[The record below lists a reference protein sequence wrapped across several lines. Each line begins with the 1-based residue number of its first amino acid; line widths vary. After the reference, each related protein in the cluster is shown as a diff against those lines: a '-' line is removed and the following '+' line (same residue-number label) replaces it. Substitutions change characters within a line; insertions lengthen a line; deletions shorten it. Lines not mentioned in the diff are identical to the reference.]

1 MEFRLLRYFL
11 AVVREGNISKAAE
24 ALFLTQPTLSRQLAD
39 LEYELGTSLFIRGK
53 KQITLTEAGL
63 MLKRRAEEILE
74 LQEKAESEIRQRD
87 DRLSGRISIGAAEAD
102 CAGLLPGLITGFREK
117 YPEVKFDIYSD
128 TASVVKEKIDRGLL
142 DIGLVIEPGTI
153 EKYHFLPLGIRESCG
168 ILMNVSSPLAEKE
181 TVTVRDLIGL
191 PVLISKREEV
201 RNLYRNTLGEE
212 FDKLNIV
219 ATHNLIGNAA
229 RFAEEKCGYIFT
241 IHGCVRNFN
250 PEIFCFR
257 PFSPPVEQDSFLIWK
272 KQQPVGQCL
281 KKLIEEV
288 SMLLKHKKQ

>member
-24 ALFLTQPTLSRQLAD
+24 ALYLTQPTLSRQLAD
-39 LEYELGTSLFIRGK
+39 LEYELGTPLFVRGK
-53 KQITLTEAGL
+53 KQITLTEAGVL
-63 MLKRRAEEILE
+63 LKRRAEEILE
-74 LQEKAESEIRQRD
+74 LREKTLSEIRQQD
-87 DRLSGRISIGAAEAD
+87 DQLSGRLSIGAAEAD
-102 CAGLLPGLITGFREK
+102 CAGLLPRLITGFREK
-117 YPEVKFDIYSD
+117 YPKVDFDLYSD
-128 TASVVKEKIDRGLL
+128 TASAVKEKIDRGLL
-142 DIGLVIEPGTI
+142 DAGLVIEPGI
-153 EKYHFLPLGIRESCG
+153 IDKYYFLPLGIRESCG
-168 ILMNVSSPLAEKE
+168 ILMNASSPLAEKE
-181 TVTVRDLIGL
+181 AIGIRDLIGL

-201 RNLYRNTLGEE
+201 KTLYRNALGED
-212 FDKLNIV
+212 FDRLNIV

-257 PFSPPVEQDSFLIWK
+257 PFTPPIEQDSFLIWK
-272 KQQPVGQCL
+272 KEQPTGRCL

-288 SMLLKHKKQ
+288 SMLLKHKE

>member
-24 ALFLTQPTLSRQLAD
+24 ALFLTQPTLSRQLSD
-39 LEYELGTSLFIRGK
+39 LEHELGAPLFVRGK

-63 MLKRRAEEILE
+63 LLKRRAEEILE

-87 DRLSGRISIGAAEAD
+87 DHLTGRLSVGAAEAD
-102 CAGLLPGLITGFREK
+102 CAVILPRLITKFKKK
-117 YPEVKFDIYSD
+117 YPEVEFDLYSD

-142 DIGLVIEPGTI
+142 DAGLVIEPGSI
-153 EKYHFLPLGIRESCG
+153 DKYHFLPLGIKETCG
-168 ILMNVSSPLAEKE
+168 ILMNTASPLAAKD

-191 PVLISKREEV
+191 PVLISQREEV
-201 RNLYRNTLGEE
+201 KNLYRNRLGED
-212 FDKLNIV
+212 FDKLDII

-229 RFAEEKCGYIFT
+229 RFAEENCGYIFT
-241 IHGCVRNFN
+241 VRGCVRNLT
-250 PEIFCFR
+250 PETFCFR
-257 PFSPPVEQDSFLIWK
+257 PFSPSVTQDSFLIWK
-272 KQQPVGQCL
+272 KEQPVGRCL

-288 SMLLKHKKQ
+288 SMLLKHTKQ